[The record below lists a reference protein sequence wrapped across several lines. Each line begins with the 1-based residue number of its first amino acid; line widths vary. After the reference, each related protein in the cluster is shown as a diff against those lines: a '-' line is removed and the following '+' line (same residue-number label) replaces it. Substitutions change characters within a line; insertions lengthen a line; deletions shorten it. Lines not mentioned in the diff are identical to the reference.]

1 MNLVLGMYMALSNT
15 TAHGVTDPAHVSHLV
30 TMTGLAGL
38 FAGASS
44 MASGEWLS
52 AQAEQA
58 QNKRELDHERW
69 HLTNIPHI
77 EHAHMKEILLSMGL
91 SSETAEAVNRDVA
104 ALPIDDQVKFH
115 GRFEL
120 GIEQDDENPLKN
132 SLYMWVCFAIGALLP
147 VLPWWITYNHR
158 NAFIGTIVAT
168 VIGVAMTSLYQVR
181 GHYNHLA
188 STLLRQVLVTAVA
201 VGVTVGFNVA
211 FTKAG

>member
-1 MNLVLGMYMALSNT
+1 
-15 TAHGVTDPAHVSHLV
+15 
-30 TMTGLAGL
+30 
-38 FAGASS
+38 

-58 QNKRELDHERW
+58 RNKRQLDHERW
-69 HLTNIPHI
+69 HLTNIPNT

-91 SSETAEAVNRDVA
+91 SGETADAVNRDVA
-104 ALPIDDQVKFH
+104 ALPIDKQVRFH

-120 GIEQDDENPLKN
+120 GIEEDEENPIKN

-147 VLPWWITYNHR
+147 VLPWWITDDHR

-168 VIGVAMTSLYQVR
+168 VVGVAMTSLYQVR
-181 GHYNHLA
+181 GHYDHLA
-188 STLLRQVLVTAVA
+188 STLLRQVVVTAVA